1 MKDNQLHNEKSLLQY
16 VSEGDE
22 NAFKKLYHFYGE
34 ELRPLI
40 WRYADSGIDMQ
51 EILQETFFKV
61 WMNRDKLPEI
71 ENFRAWV
78 FKIASREYLLM
89 LRKKLNYNKRLDA
102 YSVLSA
108 ENTPATPF
116 EMAHLEDIKRTVN
129 QAIDMLSP
137 QRRTIYEMSRKQGLK
152 IEEIASQLSISPQ
165 TVKNVLH
172 TVLKLI
178 RDHLVS
184 AGFGPFLWLIC
195 FFTII

>member
-1 MKDNQLHNEKSLLQY
+1 
-16 VSEGDE
+16 
-22 NAFKKLYHFYGE
+22 
-34 ELRPLI
+34 
-40 WRYADSGIDMQ
+40 MQ

-78 FKIASREYLLM
+78 FKIASREYLFM

-102 YSVLSA
+102 YSASGA
-108 ENTPATPF
+108 ANTPSTPF
-116 EMAHLEDIKRTVN
+116 EMTHLQEIKRTVN
-129 QAIDMLSP
+129 QAIDQLSP

-152 IEEIASQLSISPQ
+152 IEEIATQLSISPQ

>member
-1 MKDNQLHNEKSLLQY
+1 M
-16 VSEGDE
+16 SEGDE
-22 NAFKKLYHFYGE
+22 NAFKDLYHYYSE

-40 WRYADSGIDMQ
+40 WRYADSGIDIQ

-78 FKIASREYLLM
+78 YKIASREYLFL

-102 YSVLSA
+102 YSVLS
-108 ENTPATPF
+108 TDSPSTPF
-116 EMAHLEDIKRTVN
+116 EVTHLEEIRKAID
-129 QAIDMLSP
+129 QAISELSP
-137 QRRTIYEMSRKQGLK
+137 QRRKIYEMSRRQGLK
-152 IEEIASQLSISPQ
+152 IEEIADQLSISPQ
-165 TVKNVLH
+165 TVKNSLQ

-184 AGFGPFLWLIC
+184 SGFGPFLWLIY

>member
-1 MKDNQLHNEKSLLQY
+1 MENNQLHNERSILQH

-22 NAFKKLYHFYGE
+22 NAFKDLYHYYSE

-40 WRYADSGIDMQ
+40 WRYADSGIDIQ

-78 FKIASREYLLM
+78 FKIASREYLFM

-102 YSVLSA
+102 YSVMSTD
-108 ENTPATPF
+108 TPSTPF
-116 EMAHLEDIKRTVN
+116 EVTHLEEIRKSID
-129 QAIDMLSP
+129 QAISQLSP
-137 QRRTIYEMSRKQGLK
+137 QRRKIYEMSRKQGLK
-152 IEEIASQLSISPQ
+152 IEEIADQLSISPQ
-165 TVKNVLH
+165 TVKNSLQ

-184 AGFGPFLWLIC
+184 VGFGPFLWLIY

>member
-1 MKDNQLHNEKSLLQY
+1 MKNNQLHNEKLLLQY

-22 NAFKKLYHFYGE
+22 NAFRELYHFYCE

-40 WRYADSGIDMQ
+40 RRYADSGIDMQ

-78 FKIASREYLLM
+78 FKIASREYLFM

-102 YSVLSA
+102 YSVSGA
-108 ENTPATPF
+108 ANTPSTPF
-116 EMAHLEDIKRTVN
+116 EVAHLQEIKRTVN
-129 QAIDMLSP
+129 QAIDQLSP

-152 IEEIASQLSISPQ
+152 IEEIATQLSISPQ